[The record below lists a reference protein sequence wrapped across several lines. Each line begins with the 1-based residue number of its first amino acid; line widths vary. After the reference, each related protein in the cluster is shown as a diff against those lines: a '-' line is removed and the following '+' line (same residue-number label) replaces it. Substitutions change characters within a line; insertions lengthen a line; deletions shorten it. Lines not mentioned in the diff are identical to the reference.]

1 MQVFLLG
8 IAGAMISGYVFA
20 NAIEFDVAVISIILA
35 IGSMLLAIAG
45 LIFAF
50 VNDED
55 HDDKD
60 PSKYGPQV
68 RCQEQPNDNENYF
81 AHRNP
86 SRFM

>member
-20 NAIEFDVAVISIILA
+20 NAIEFDVAVISFILA
-35 IGSMLLAIAG
+35 IACMLLAIAG

-50 VNDED
+50 VNDE

-60 PSKYGPQV
+60 PSKFGPAEHKSSSLGYN
-68 RCQEQPNDNENYF
+68 RPL
-81 AHRNP
+81 
-86 SRFM
+86 